1 MTSWRLVS
9 TLAALALGTGCAADV
24 QDDGTEA
31 ADQNY
36 EDIDNGIKLAN
47 GLKLNNGI
55 KLANGLKL
63 NNGIKLVNG
72 VETVNGI
79 KLANGVKLA
88 NGLVVDCSGGLT
100 PGSDCTGQADGLF
113 SSTTGLLS
121 ASQNDAAG
129 TGNGIQTAEYIVKCA
144 LPEGTT
150 VSLLDYTGT
159 LQTFQGKAGLAPS
172 FEYDGCDS
180 VCEEKISACLIALTN
195 GAGNHVNIEMSSWYV
210 DADRVAGVNPVTG
223 VNDDSLLT
231 IGTGHSSYY
240 TKQEIAAFGN
250 LFSNP
255 PSANYCSGSGMSSGT
270 AWNPAGAVEERL
282 CGPGSNAWTNCKTAY
297 KKSGVT
303 CGSDPGFDWMPG
315 ATKRCTFPCT
325 TVKTSPWSSTTT
337 CSDTASTCKD
347 TNNKVW
353 NYPITTFVH

>member
-1 MTSWRLVS
+1 
-9 TLAALALGTGCAADV
+9 V

-47 GLKLNNGI
+47 GLKLGNGI
-55 KLANGLKL
+55 KLSNGLKL
-63 NNGIKLVNG
+63 GNGVKLANG

-100 PGSDCTGQADGLF
+100 PGVDCTGQADGLF

-129 TGNGIQTAEYIVKCA
+129 TGNGIQTAQYIVKCA
-144 LPEGTT
+144 LPAGTS

-159 LQTFQGKAGLAPS
+159 LQTFPGLAGLAPG

-210 DADRVAGVNPVTG
+210 NADGVAGTA
-223 VNDDSLLT
+223 DDNLLT
-231 IGTGHSSYY
+231 IGTGHGPNF

-250 LFSNP
+250 LFTNP

-270 AWNPAGAVEERL
+270 AWNPIGAVEERL

-303 CGSDPGFDWMPG
+303 CGSDSGFDWMPG
-315 ATKRCTFPCT
+315 ATKRCSFPT
-325 TVKTSPWSSTTT
+325 TVTHPWPWQTVTVV
-337 CSDTASTCKD
+337 SDTASSCKD
-347 TNNKVW
+347 VNNKVW